1 MSSLALSDTS
11 RNASDDTY
19 HNEQSDWQ
27 ARVARAFSRAA
38 AYYDRR
44 ASAQRHIGE
53 ALWQRLPDEAASV
66 VDVGCATGDWTRKL
80 AERYPAATVTG
91 VDIAPG
97 MLIEAQKRGGRV
109 RWREG
114 SAEALP
120 AGNQSVELI
129 FSNLAL
135 QWCRDMNAVM
145 VEFARVLA
153 PNGRAVF
160 TTLLDGT
167 LAEIGAAFK
176 RPEALLDYSSQA
188 YHRCAAD
195 AAGLRV
201 TRERTH
207 LERFYY
213 PDMAAVMDSIKG
225 VGAQIARPQGAGL
238 TRRELK
244 AATQRM
250 EQRRTPEGL
259 PVSYRCLTLTLERP

>member
-1 MSSLALSDTS
+1 MSSLALSDIS
-11 RNASDDTY
+11 RNASDDAY
-19 HNEQSDWQ
+19 HSVQSDWQ

-38 AYYDRR
+38 AHYDRR

-53 ALWQRLPDEAASV
+53 ALWQILPDEAASV
-66 VDVGCATGDWTRKL
+66 VDVGCATGDWTRRL
-80 AERYPAATVTG
+80 AARYPGACVTG

-97 MLIEAQKRGGRV
+97 MLVEAQKRGGRV
-109 RWREG
+109 NWREG

-120 AGNQSVELI
+120 ADAQSVALI

-135 QWCRDMNAVM
+135 QWCRDMDAVM
-145 VEFARVLA
+145 AEFARVLA
-153 PNGRAVF
+153 PGGRAVF

-167 LAEIGAAFK
+167 LEEIGAAFQ
-176 RPEALLDYSSQA
+176 RPGALLAYSSQA
-188 YHRCAAD
+188 DHRRAVR

-201 TRERTH
+201 TREHTH

-213 PDMAAVMDSIKG
+213 PDMAAVMASIKG

-238 TRRELK
+238 TRRDLK